1 MAANNLKYLLLVSSV
16 IYCSIV
22 NGFAVPFEGLY
33 DLDIIHYN
41 DFHARF
47 EETSVI
53 SPICRFNNNSCL
65 GGFPRLY
72 HEIQVLLNEKPD
84 AILLNAGDSFQGTY
98 WYTLLKWNITQ
109 QFMNM
114 LPHDAHA
121 IGNHEFDDGPSGL
134 APYLAALKAPVVA
147 ANMDTT
153 NEPSLQGLYKPY
165 IVVERKG
172 RKIGII
178 GLITTDTAKLSSPGN
193 VVFTDPREA
202 LKREAKALTDKGVDI
217 IVLLSHCGLE
227 VDKELAR
234 DYGQYVDVIVG
245 GHTHSLLWNGPSPSG
260 EEVAGPY
267 PIFIENTDDGKQVMI
282 VQASAFTKY
291 MGNLTL
297 SFDYRGELVKWQ
309 GGPIFLNRSIAEDED
324 IKAKLAPYAKLVHE
338 AENVPVGETRTT
350 LSDQDCV
357 FGECALGDLLMDAF
371 NEYGKNNVNSNY
383 SFLSFMQRGNIRAPI
398 PEGNITQG
406 VIFELLPFNDKV
418 QSFELKGKYV
428 REALERSV
436 RDAWAYDPFK
446 GPWVLQ
452 VAGLRVV
459 YNVTKPEGERIVS
472 VVVGDK
478 NGTDLDPEQTYQ
490 VVTPSYLGDGGDGFT
505 MFSEGRSNVQVIGRD
520 QVIVEN
526 YIKGKSPIN
535 ISTDGRIQILQ

>member
-1 MAANNLKYLLLVSSV
+1 MAVYNVKDFLFVFV
-16 IYCSIV
+16 IIYSTIV

-47 EETSVI
+47 EETSVAT
-53 SPICRFNNNSCL
+53 PTCRYNNNSCL

-72 HEIQVLLNEKPD
+72 HEIQVLLKEKPN

-109 QFMNM
+109 LFMNM

-121 IGNHEFDDGPSGL
+121 IGNHEFDDGPAGL
-134 APYLAALKAPVVA
+134 APYLAALNAPVVA
-147 ANMDTT
+147 ANMDTS
-153 NEPSLQGLYKPY
+153 NEPSLQGLYKPH

-217 IVLLSHCGLE
+217 IVLLSHCGLAE
-227 VDKELAR
+227 DKVLAR
-234 DYGQYVDVIVG
+234 DYGQYIDIIVG
-245 GHTHSLLWNGPSPSG
+245 GHSHSLLWNGTAPSG
-260 EEVAGPY
+260 EFVAGPY
-267 PIFIENTDDGKQVMI
+267 PIFIENTADGKQVMI

-297 SFDYRGELVKWQ
+297 SFDYRGDLVKWE
-309 GGPIFLNRSIAEDED
+309 GGPIFLNRSIAEDEE
-324 IKAKLAPYAKLVHE
+324 IKAKLEPYAKLVRD
-338 AENVPVGETRTT
+338 AEDTPIGETRTT

-357 FGECALGDLLMDAF
+357 YGECALGDLLMDAF
-371 NEYGKNNVNSNY
+371 NDYAKKNVESNY
-383 SFLSFMQRGNIRAPI
+383 SYLSFMQRGNIKAPI
-398 PEGNITQG
+398 PEGTITQG
-406 VIFELLPFNDKV
+406 VLFELLPFKDKV
-418 QSFELKGKYV
+418 QSFELQGKYV
-428 REALERSV
+428 LEALERSV
-436 RDAWAYDPFK
+436 SEAWAYDPFK

-452 VAGLRVV
+452 VAGLYVTYNISRPEGQRVV
-459 YNVTKPEGERIVS
+459 S
-472 VVVGDK
+472 VHIGDK
-478 NGTDLDPEQTYQ
+478 NGVDLDPEQTYQ
-490 VVTPSYLGDGGDGFT
+490 VTASAYIADGGDGFA
-505 MFSEGRSNVQVIGRD
+505 MFKNGKKNVQIISRD

-526 YIKGKSPIN
+526 YIKENSPLN
-535 ISTDGRIQILQ
+535 VTTDGRIVVLQ